1 MGLGEIWFVLVGV
14 LLAGYA
20 IFDGFDL
27 GVGVLYPFLGKSE
40 QDKAA
45 MRMSIGPVWDGNE
58 VWLLTG
64 GGALFAAF
72 PAVYATV
79 FSGFYIALMLLLFA
93 LIFRAGALEFRH
105 SDPEWA
111 TFWDWAFFLGSAIPA
126 LLFGVAVGNIIRGLP
141 LTEAGEF
148 ITGGGEPIFLGNL
161 LTALNPYAIVVGALS
176 VAWIALHGSTW
187 LTLKS
192 TGDLHGRAT
201 KTRRILLIAYA
212 VLLAAATAATA
223 LLVPEA
229 FARATGS
236 PFGWLFGVLA
246 IAGVV
251 LVAVGDSR
259 GADRTSFYGS
269 ALAGAAMVGVWAAS
283 IFPALVPSIGPGE
296 ALTIANSQSS
306 QLTLTVM
313 LIIAAIGVP
322 LVLFYVGAHL
332 QDVRGTYHRGGTGA
346 RPLLGRAIHDCRRG
360 VGRSRPAPFR
370 SLHGRDPAPRVPPA
384 PPFCHNRHRCIRE
397 VEGYIQWP
405 SCSPSR
411 PSWPC

>member
-27 GVGVLYPFLGKSE
+27 GVGVLYPFLGKTE

-105 SDPEWA
+105 SDPGWA

-141 LTEAGEF
+141 LTAAGEF

-192 TGDLHGRAT
+192 TGDLHVRAT
-201 KTRRILLIAYA
+201 KTRRALLIAYA

-229 FARATGS
+229 FARAIGG

-246 IAGVV
+246 IAGAV
-251 LVAVGDSR
+251 LVAVGASR
-259 GADRTSFYGS
+259 GSDRTSFYGS
-269 ALAGAAMVGVWAAS
+269 ALAGASMVGIWAAS

-322 LVLFYVGAHL
+322 LVLFYVGLIYKTYAGRISAAEL
-332 QDVRGTYHRGGTGA
+332 ERGHY
-346 RPLLGRAIHDCRRG
+346 
-360 VGRSRPAPFR
+360 
-370 SLHGRDPAPRVPPA
+370 
-384 PPFCHNRHRCIRE
+384 
-397 VEGYIQWP
+397 
-405 SCSPSR
+405 
-411 PSWPC
+411 